1 MTEPSNTPKQTLLE
15 VDKLTVEYRNGRHVN
30 RAVNNVDFFIRKG
43 ETLGLVGESGSG
55 KTTIG
60 RAILGLAPVTSGSIR
75 FEGLE
80 ISSLKRSQRR
90 FFSERL
96 QVIFQDPYSSLD
108 PTKTIGYTLAEPIL
122 RHQPGKSG
130 TVRPRVDAM
139 LNRVGLP
146 QDAASRYPA
155 QFSGGQRQRIAIARA
170 LIVSPQLVVC
180 DEPVSALDLSIQAEV
195 MNLMAGLQ
203 QDMALSFL
211 FISHD
216 LTVVRHI
223 SDRVVVLREGQIV
236 EQGSADEVYE
246 SPQHPYTKALLAAA
260 PVPDPDQQRERNKAR
275 LRLAAADQL

>member
-1 MTEPSNTPKQTLLE
+1 MTEPSNTSRQTLLE

-30 RAVNNVDFFIRKG
+30 RAVNNVSFSIRKG

-60 RAILGLAPVTSGSIR
+60 RAILGLAPVTSGSIH

-122 RHQPGKSG
+122 RHQPGKSA
-130 TVRPRVDAM
+130 TVRSRVDAM

-236 EQGSADEVYE
+236 EQGSADQVYE

-260 PVPDPDQQRERNKAR
+260 PVPDPDQQRERNEAR